1 MEKEIFTY
9 IMFDGI
15 LYKIGKS
22 ISPEKRLKQIKT
34 SNPNAKLICYGNAVT
49 EKYMHDRFYRS
60 RVNGEWFKLNDEQ
73 LQNAIR
79 LIKNGENNSLNYDN
93 TVQKMIEG
101 SLKSDKLS
109 EKYIIEFGKYKGTPI
124 KDMVSEEQ
132 YKYCKWLYENMRIEM
147 SRGEKKRSRKYKA
160 FHWLLQNFDKLNKEL

>member
-1 MEKEIFTY
+1 MKEQLTY
-9 IMFDGI
+9 LIFDGI

-22 ISPEKRLKQIKT
+22 INPEQRLKQIKT

-60 RVNGEWFKLNDEQ
+60 RIKGEWFKLNDEQ
-73 LQNAIR
+73 LRNAIR
-79 LIKNGENNSLNYDN
+79 LIKNGENNSFLNYDN

-132 YKYCKWLYENMRIEM
+132 YKYCKWLYTEMNREM

-160 FHWLLQNFDKLNKEL
+160 LHWAVYKNTNYALP